1 MQNLPDLLKE
11 FKLATDRDVP
21 DKLYY
26 FHSNHL
32 GSGSLITDKNGGT
45 YQTLAYAPWGE
56 DLVNIRHYSDWY
68 DERYQFG
75 GHHFDTESGLLYQ
88 GARHNDTKLSINIS
102 PDARWDLFPHLTA
115 YNSMGNNP
123 IMLID
128 PDGRIITL
136 PKGTSTKNIYL
147 ILGNLQ
153 KLTNDKLVYSTQKDG
168 TIKIKVASL
177 GEGNKTAGTN
187 LIRRSNSSDKTMTI
201 QMTSA
206 GSGNSETDVNS
217 ANAINGKGT
226 DVNVYFDP
234 TSDPSIMTEDPKTGN
249 VSGKKRPSQVGLAH
263 EMIHGERSMRGE
275 AIDYDEWGTQTY
287 KDASGKTV
295 TEPVRKEEAAT
306 SGVKHH
312 TKKDITENQIRKEQG
327 QNKRGAY

>member
-1 MQNLPDLLKE
+1 KD
-11 FKLATDRDVP
+11 
-21 DKLYY
+21 
-26 FHSNHL
+26 
-32 GSGSLITDKNGGT
+32 T
-45 YQTLAYAPWGE
+45 YT
-56 DLVNIRHYSDWY
+56 
-68 DERYQFG
+68 
-75 GHHFDTESGLLYQ
+75 
-88 GARHNDTKLSINIS
+88 
-102 PDARWDLFPHLTA
+102 
-115 YNSMGNNP
+115 
-123 IMLID
+123 
-128 PDGRIITL
+128 
-136 PKGTSTKNIYL
+136 

-168 TIKIKVASL
+168 TIRIKIASL
-177 GEGNKTAGTN
+177 GEGNKTAGTR
-187 LIRRSNSSDKTMTI
+187 LIRRLNSSDQTMTI
-201 QMTSA
+201 QITSP

-217 ANAINGKGT
+217 ANATNGKGT

-249 VSGKKRPSQVGLAH
+249 VSGKKRPDQVGLAH
-263 EMIHGERSMRGE
+263 ELIHGERSMRGE

-306 SGVKHH
+306 SGVKYH